1 MEMIFG
7 NELWMLIFYFCI
19 SVLFLILGWFLY
31 SNFTRIHTPPGIIQG
46 IKLRLIYFSICIL
59 EKLGVILEKLGICSK
74 LAVRRFLMDG
84 VFPPGPCDLSIEE
97 TLFDTVPVRI
107 YQSKTPSPE
116 KRRGLVWIH
125 GGGGIFGSFKSHERL
140 CRFFAQE
147 SATVVVA
154 IGYPLAPEHP
164 YPAQQRSCYSA
175 ISYFLKHAAEFGVDP
190 QRIVLGG
197 DSSGGSFVVAASQ
210 QLVLRQDL
218 PQVRAHVLIYPY
230 LQALDFNLPSYQ
242 QNQWVPLLFK
252 TEIIRFGNIYV
263 TGNSSGADAAML
275 NGHVPE
281 KLRIKY
287 QKWISAEHI
296 PEEFKGRGYVPFV
309 PGHFSEALFKECT
322 KIFEA
327 TFSPLLTE
335 DAILRQF
342 PKTFLLTCEY
352 DILRDEGLLYK
363 KRLED
368 NGVPVTWHH
377 LEDGFHGI
385 SLLVGFGPLEFPG
398 TRRGLKTIIQFLEW
412 Y

>member
-1 MEMIFG
+1 MRLHTLLTASYGFPKI
-7 NELWMLIFYFCI
+7 LPKPTTSHRCI
-19 SVLFLILGWFLY
+19 MA
-31 SNFTRIHTPPGIIQG
+31 
-46 IKLRLIYFSICIL
+46 
-59 EKLGVILEKLGICSK
+59 VILEKLGICNDFV
-74 LAVRRFLMDG
+74 VRRFLING
-84 VFPPGPCDLSIEE
+84 VFPPGPCDLSIKE

-125 GGGGIFGSFKSHERL
+125 GGGGIFGGLESHERL

-147 SATVVVA
+147 SATVVLA

-164 YPAQQRSCYSA
+164 YPAQQHSCYVA
-175 ISYFLKHAAEFGVDP
+175 VLYFLKHAGDFGMDP

-197 DSSGGSFVVAASQ
+197 DSTGGAIVAAISQ
-210 QLVLRQDL
+210 QLVLREDL
-218 PQVRAHVLIYPY
+218 PQVRAHVLAYPF

-242 QNQWVPLLFK
+242 QNQWVPPLFK
-252 TEIIRFGNIYV
+252 TQIIHFGKFYLTRN
-263 TGNSSGADAAML
+263 TLGADAVMFNA
-275 NGHVPE
+275 HVPE

-287 QKWISAEHI
+287 QKWISAELI
-296 PEEFKGRGYVPFV
+296 PEEFKARGYVPFV
-309 PGHFSEALFKECT
+309 PGRFSEALFKECAA
-322 KIFEA
+322 IFEA

-342 PKTFLLTCEY
+342 PETFLLTCEY

-368 NGVPVTWHH
+368 NGVSVTWHH

-385 SLLVGFGPLEFPG
+385 LLLLGFGPLEFPG
-398 TRRGLKTIIQFLEW
+398 TKSSLKSIIQFLER

>member
-7 NELWMLIFYFCI
+7 NELWMLIVYLCI
-19 SVLFLILGWFLY
+19 LISFFILGWILY
-31 SNFTRIHTPPGIIQG
+31 FNFTRIHTPPGIIQG
-46 IKLRLIYFSICIL
+46 IKLRLIYLFLRIL
-59 EKLGVILEKLGICSK
+59 EKLAVILEILGICNEF
-74 LAVRRFLMDG
+74 AVRRFLIDG
-84 VFPPGPCDLSIEE
+84 VFPPRPCDLSIKE

-147 SATVVVA
+147 SATVVIA

-164 YPAQQRSCYSA
+164 YPAQQRSCYMA
-175 ISYFLKHAAEFGVDP
+175 ISYFLKHAGDFGVDP

-197 DSSGGSFVVAASQ
+197 DSIGGSFMVAASQ

-218 PQVRAHVLIYPY
+218 PQVRAHVLVYPF
-230 LQALDFNLPSYQ
+230 LQAVDFNLPSYQ
-242 QNQWVPLLFK
+242 QNQRVPFLVK
-252 TEIIRFGNIYV
+252 TDVGHFGKIYV
-263 TGNSSGADAAML
+263 TGNSSGVDALMQNA
-275 NGHVPE
+275 HIPE

-309 PGHFSEALFKECT
+309 PGRFSEALFKEYAAA
-322 KIFEA
+322 FEA
-327 TFSPLLTE
+327 RCSPLLMK
-335 DAILRQF
+335 DAVLRRF
-342 PKTFLLTCEY
+342 PETFLLTCEY
-352 DILRDEGLLYK
+352 DILRDDGLLYK
-363 KRLED
+363 KRLGD
-368 NGVPVTWHH
+368 NGMSFTWHH

-385 SLLVGFGPLEFPG
+385 LSLVGFGPLEFPG
-398 TRRGLKTIIQFLEW
+398 TRRGLKTIIQFLER

>member
-1 MEMIFG
+1 GRRG
-7 NELWMLIFYFCI
+7 NAPSNSVPTELAFDSHFSESFHVLSSLIFFC
-19 SVLFLILGWFLY
+19 
-31 SNFTRIHTPPGIIQG
+31 TEQA
-46 IKLRLIYFSICIL
+46 
-59 EKLGVILEKLGICSK
+59 VILEKLGICSEF
-74 LAVRRFLMDG
+74 AVWKFLVNG
-84 VFPPGPCDLSIEE
+84 IFPPGPCDLSIKE

-107 YQSKTPSPE
+107 YRSKTLSPE

-125 GGGGIFGSFKSHERL
+125 GGGGIFGESHERL

-164 YPAQQRSCYSA
+164 YPAQQCSCYMAVSH
-175 ISYFLKHAAEFGVDP
+175 FLKHAMDFGVDP
-190 QRIVLGG
+190 QRIILGG
-197 DSSGGSFVVAASQ
+197 DSTGGSIVAAISQ

-218 PQVRAHVLIYPY
+218 PQVRAHVLVYPF

-252 TEIIRFGNIYV
+252 TEIIHFGQFYL
-263 TGNSSGADAAML
+263 TGNSSGADAVMFNA
-275 NGHVPE
+275 HVPE

-296 PEEFKGRGYVPFV
+296 PEEFKAQGYVPFI

-322 KIFEA
+322 RIFEA

-335 DAILRQF
+335 DTILRQF
-342 PKTFLLTCEY
+342 PETFLLTCEY

-368 NGVPVTWHH
+368 NGVSVTWHH

-385 SLLVGFGPLEFPG
+385 SSLIGFGPLEFPG
-398 TRRGLKTIIQFLEW
+398 TRRSLKSIIQFLER